1 MQKVKLIKEVFSD
14 YQTENILKE
23 AKIQSL
29 NLIKKVNLLEINLE
43 SDSYLEIKELWYFGK
58 FLNFRL
64 ESLL

>member
-43 SDSYLEIKELWYFGK
+43 SNNYLEIKELW
-58 FLNFRL
+58 
-64 ESLL
+64 